1 MHTGDVTVI
10 ALFSAAA
17 VLTAAA
23 AARPRWRRR
32 LPKVVGLVAGAV
44 LAAFLVGRGVAE
56 FFIVHYGDPASYR
69 NAWGGPSLAGVFAV
83 HSGPAVAILLGAG
96 AYLVRRHRAR
106 RAPSRRLTPDRL
118 TPDRLTPDRL
128 TPDRLTPD
136 LLTPDLLTPDR
147 LTSGPSPSDRGTAG
161 RVTSGTGPS
170 GTGPSGSGAGR
181 DVRPLARSGGHR

>member
-1 MHTGDVTVI
+1 MHSGAVTVI

-17 VLTAAA
+17 ILTAAA

-32 LPKVVGLVAGAV
+32 LPKVIGLAAAGV

-96 AYLVRRHRAR
+96 GYLVRWHRAR
-106 RAPSRRLTPDRL
+106 PPLRPRPVRPRPS
-118 TPDRLTPDRL
+118 
-128 TPDRLTPD
+128 
-136 LLTPDLLTPDR
+136 
-147 LTSGPSPSDRGTAG
+147 G
-161 RVTSGTGPS
+161 RVRPPGPS
-170 GTGPSGSGAGR
+170 GRVPSGSGRAAR
-181 DVRPLARSGGHR
+181 DVRPLARTGGHR